1 MEEKKTK
8 QVDMKGKAE
17 EKQQRLSY
25 EQLNDVC
32 SQLYQQNQQ
41 LSRQLQQLNMS
52 NMFKRLD
59 YLFQVLNYSSII
71 KDPDFINNCI
81 SEIKEAMTIKNEAE
95 EVKTEKEG

>member
-1 MEEKKTK
+1 MEEKKTR
-8 QVDMKGKAE
+8 QVDMKGNAE

-41 LSRQLQQLNMS
+41 LSRQVQQLNMS

-71 KDPDFINNCI
+71 NDPDFIGDCV
-81 SEIKEAMTIKNEAE
+81 SEIKEAMTVRKEEEAKE
-95 EVKTEKEG
+95 EEPKK